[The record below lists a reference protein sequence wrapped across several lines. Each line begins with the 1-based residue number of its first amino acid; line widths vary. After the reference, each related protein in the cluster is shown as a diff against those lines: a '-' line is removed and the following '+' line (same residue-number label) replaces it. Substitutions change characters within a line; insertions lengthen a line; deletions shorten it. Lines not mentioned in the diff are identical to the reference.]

1 MPRVNRAAT
10 NTSPTES
17 MRNQVNASHDIVL
30 AMAIS
35 EVRMALYG
43 MECRR
48 YAGPVLHAGPVEVRV
63 PPKSTSVDLTIQ
75 PLIFEVNPC

>member
-10 NTSPTES
+10 NNSPTES

-35 EVRMALYG
+35 EVRMALYR

-48 YAGPVLHAGPVEVRV
+48 DAGPALHAGPFEVPV
-63 PPKSTSVDLTIQ
+63 PPKSASVDLRYG
-75 PLIFEVNPC
+75 P